1 MGAYMLTIQNTGLV
15 VVDIQGNLAHMVH
28 QSDVLIRNALAM
40 IKGAK
45 ALQLPIIHLEQA
57 PQKLGS
63 TVTELADELKPY
75 NAIIKHTFNAC
86 DVAEFP
92 LALKAA
98 KRGHWLICG
107 IEAHICVYQSA
118 MGMMDLGYTLEVVCD
133 AISARKEENKILAIN
148 KLSANG
154 ASITSVEMILY
165 ELVGDSRSPA
175 FKAILP
181 LIK

>member
-1 MGAYMLTIQNTGLV
+1 MLTIQNTGLV
-15 VVDIQGNLAHMVH
+15 IVDIQGNLAHMVH
-28 QSDVLIRNALAM
+28 QSDMLIRNSLAM

-45 ALQLPIIHLEQA
+45 ALNLPIIYLEQA

-63 TVTELADELKPY
+63 TIAELADELTPY

-86 DVAEFP
+86 DATEFP
-92 LALKAA
+92 LALKTA
-98 KRGHWLICG
+98 KRDHWLICG
-107 IEAHICVYQSA
+107 IEAHICVYQSV
-118 MGMMDLGYTLEVVCD
+118 MGMMNLGYTVDVVCD
-133 AISARKEENKILAIN
+133 AISARKAENKTLAIN

-154 ASITSVEMILY
+154 ASITSVEMVLY
-165 ELVGDSRSPA
+165 ELIGDSRSPA